1 MTDGSA
7 PLNPKAE
14 RAADKA
20 RAKAL
25 RPWFK
30 KKRFIIPAVLVALI
44 VVISISNAGN
54 KSTDQ
59 ASTVASTTTA
69 PAASD
74 VPAAAPATPA
84 APAAPAVPAEFKSA
98 LNKAQTYSDTMQM
111 SKAGL
116 YDQLTSQAGEQFT
129 AEAGQYAVDNVKA
142 DWNANAL
149 GKAKTYQKTMSMSPA
164 AIRDQLTSQA
174 GEKFTAGEAD
184 YAIQHLND

>member
-1 MTDGSA
+1 MTDTASA

-14 RAADKA
+14 KAADKA

-30 KKRFIIPAVLVALI
+30 KKRFIIPALVVGLI
-44 VVISISNAGN
+44 IVISILNAGN

-59 ASTVASTTTA
+59 ASTVVSTTA
-69 PAASD
+69 PAETS
-74 VPAAAPATPA
+74 
-84 APAAPAVPAEFKSA
+84 AAPAVPAENASA
-98 LNKAQTYSDTMQM
+98 LVKAQTYSDTMQM

-116 YDQLTSQAGEQFT
+116 YDQLTSPAGEQFSAT
-129 AEAGQYAVDNVKA
+129 AAQYAVDNVKA

-149 GKAKTYQKTMSMSPA
+149 AKAKMYQETMSMSPA
-164 AIRDQLTSQA
+164 AIHDQLASQA
-174 GEKFTAGEAD
+174 GEKFTATEAD

>member
-14 RAADKA
+14 KAADKA

-30 KKRFIIPAVLVALI
+30 KKRFIIPAVLAGLI
-44 VVISISNAGN
+44 VVSSIANAGN
-54 KSTDQ
+54 RSTEQ
-59 ASTVASTTTA
+59 ASTVVSTTTA

-74 VPAAAPATPA
+74 VPASAPATPA

-98 LNKAQTYSDTMQM
+98 LNKAQSYSDTMQM

-129 AEAGQYAVDNVKA
+129 AAAGQYAVDNVKA

-149 GKAKTYQKTMSMSPA
+149 GKAKSYQQTMSMSPA
-164 AIRDQLTSQA
+164 AIRDQLISQA
-174 GEKFTAGEAD
+174 GEKFTAAEAD